1 MRRIMVQVTEE
12 QYRTLKEMS
21 AEYKVS
27 ISELVRD
34 GVDVVAKKGRRL
46 SPEERLRLAKAAI
59 GIIKQDPENAT
70 DVSSNHDKYLDR
82 AYGS

>member
-1 MRRIMVQVTEE
+1 MVQVTEE